1 MPVQLFNL
9 SDHDEV
15 INVEEVEGIDYFELN
30 IGINEKGKLKAY
42 KTVKEDLLKVKTN
55 SLSELMIFTNIGN
68 VYKIPVFLMKKL
80 MEEEVSVETFVGA
93 LDKKEKVVTL
103 MSVNSYEEDT
113 VVYLFSKKGMVK
125 KTLLKEFEGDVLKQA
140 CYKFKFEDDE
150 VVAADINKI
159 KLGYLVMITKK
170 GMAIRFPVEN
180 VNPMGK
186 IASGVTGISLR
197 EDDEVIFGKFTSDY
211 VEAGGNT
218 IVLTTNSKQKENINI
233 KDIKL
238 QNRAGRGNN
247 MIVLVL
253 GDEIKNI
260 NIDN

>member
-1 MPVQLFNL
+1 
-9 SDHDEV
+9 
-15 INVEEVEGIDYFELN
+15 
-30 IGINEKGKLKAY
+30 
-42 KTVKEDLLKVKTN
+42 
-55 SLSELMIFTNIGN
+55 
-68 VYKIPVFLMKKL
+68 
-80 MEEEVSVETFVGA
+80 
-93 LDKKEKVVTL
+93 
-103 MSVNSYEEDT
+103 
-113 VVYLFSKKGMVK
+113 
-125 KTLLKEFEGDVLKQA
+125 
-140 CYKFKFEDDE
+140 
-150 VVAADINKI
+150 
-159 KLGYLVMITKK
+159 
-170 GMAIRFPVEN
+170 MAIRFPVEN

-186 IASGVTGISLR
+186 IASGVTGMSLR